1 MKEIT
6 GEWLLEQFSDISSDW
21 ITDLFSIG
29 ADELAHR
36 INQLFNEQPTRE
48 MVGWTYAT
56 LEELLSGNYL
66 TIPISG
72 NKTPYYN
79 KQINLT
85 IYPDEVRIK
94 EVKE

>member
-48 MVGWTYAT
+48 MVGWTTKDWQSDDFIQIA
-56 LEELLSGNYL
+56 L
-66 TIPISG
+66 IPNWQLPHKI
-72 NKTPYYN
+72 K
-79 KQINLT
+79 LA

-94 EVKE
+94 EEKE